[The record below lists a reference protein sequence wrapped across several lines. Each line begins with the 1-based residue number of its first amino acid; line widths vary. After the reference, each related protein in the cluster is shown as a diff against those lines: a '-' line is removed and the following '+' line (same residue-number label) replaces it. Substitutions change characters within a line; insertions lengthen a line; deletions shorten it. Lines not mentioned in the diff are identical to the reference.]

1 MSGEGNGPPTARK
14 KNKKNVKKLLTNGIS
29 YDIIVSTKYERGKR
43 K

>member
-14 KNKKNVKKLLTNGIS
+14 KNVKKLLTNDIS